1 MLVYFYYL
9 HKNPGWV
16 QMAVVMRITMRRARF
31 EVNQLASSCG
41 FGDALQFTLV
51 LSLTCLDFDYVIYV
65 MN

>member
-1 MLVYFYYL
+1 
-9 HKNPGWV
+9 
-16 QMAVVMRITMRRARF
+16 MRITMRRARF